1 MALKK
6 TTVMVDEEDLR
17 LVKLAAERE
26 GRPEAELIREA
37 FHRVAMSTR
46 TWDEP
51 FFPTALDFGGPV
63 TKDDIKRAVDESV
76 TRSPSERPHRG
87 TAA

>member
-1 MALKK
+1 MTLKR

-26 GRPEAELIREA
+26 GKPEAELIRRA
-37 FHRVAMSTR
+37 FHLVAMSSR

-51 FFPTALDFGGPV
+51 FFEQTLDFGGPV
-63 TKDDIKRAVDESV
+63 SKEDIRQVVAETV
-76 TRSPSERPHRG
+76 TRKHG
-87 TAA
+87 ATGNAA

>member
-1 MALKK
+1 MAMKR

-26 GRPEAELIREA
+26 GRPEAELIRRA
-37 FHRVAMSTR
+37 FHLVAMSTR

-51 FFPTALDFGGPV
+51 FFEETLDLGGPV
-63 TKDDIKRAVDESV
+63 RENEIRQGVDDAVN
-76 TRSPSERPHRG
+76 RRRG
-87 TAA
+87 SGEDAA